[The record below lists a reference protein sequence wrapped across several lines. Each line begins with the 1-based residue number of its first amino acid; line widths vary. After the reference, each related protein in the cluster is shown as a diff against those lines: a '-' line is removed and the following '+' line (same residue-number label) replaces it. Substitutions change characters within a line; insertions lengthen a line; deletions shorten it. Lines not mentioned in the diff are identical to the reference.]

1 MAVARYNTIQRKLI
15 MAVIEKNRG
24 RHITAEEVLLAL
36 VQEGR
41 PVAKATIYRH
51 FYRLV
56 EEGVLIKYSPVDGAS
71 ACYQYADTQE
81 KLLANYHIKCERC
94 GKLFHLDCSFL
105 DQISDHFSEHH
116 KFDLNR
122 FKTVF
127 YGVCSEC
134 RKKNR
139 DEK

>member
-1 MAVARYNTIQRKLI
+1 MAAIRYNTTQRELI

-24 RHITAEEVLLAL
+24 RHITAEDVLIAL
-36 VQEGR
+36 VREGS

-51 FYRLV
+51 FERL
-56 EEGVLIKYSPVDGAS
+56 EKEGLLIKYSPVDGAS
-71 ACYQYADTQE
+71 ACYQYAETTGN
-81 KLLANYHIKCERC
+81 LLSNYHMKCEC
-94 GKLFHLDCSFL
+94 CEKLFHLDCSFL
-105 DQISDHFSEHH
+105 DQISDHFREHH

-127 YGVCSEC
+127 YGTCSEC
-134 RKKNR
+134 TEKNK

>member
-1 MAVARYNTIQRKLI
+1 MAVVRYNTNQRKLI
-15 MAVIEKNRG
+15 LAVIERNSD
-24 RHITAEEVLLAL
+24 RHITADDVHLAL
-36 VQEGR
+36 IHEGH
-41 PVAKATIYRH
+41 PVGKATIYRH
-51 FYRLV
+51 FERL
-56 EEGVLIKYSPVDGAS
+56 EKDGILIKYSPVDGAS
-71 ACYQYADTQE
+71 SCYQYAPSSGKE
-81 KLLANYHIKCERC
+81 PVHYHMKCERC